1 MATGL
6 WGSICLQDFLEG
18 AQVAQ
23 APDGSVWV
31 NLGSLPQSRFK
42 RSDRNGKI
50 YAGINIWI
58 NDELDE
64 YQNAAAISFQ
74 QSQDERNRQEK
85 RKYIGNLRY
94 VQSNGTAQSPGPQTP
109 AASTP
114 WGNAGAASTPRA
126 GGFGAAPAGN
136 QNTGGFGGFGA
147 APQNNAGPQPVT
159 QQDIANGA
167 NASNGYQPV
176 NTGAQGGLPF

>member
-23 APDGSVWV
+23 APDGSVWL

-42 RSDRNGKI
+42 RSDKNGKI

-74 QSQDERNRQEK
+74 QSQDERNQQAK
-85 RKYIGNLRY
+85 RKYIGNLKY
-94 VQSNGTAQSPGPQTP
+94 VQSNGTAQSPGAQTQAATPWGQAP
-109 AASTP
+109 AASP
-114 WGNAGAASTPRA
+114 QHSGGY
-126 GGFGAAPAGN
+126 GGFGAAPSPSTP
-136 QNTGGFGGFGA
+136 QNTGGFDQQ
-147 APQNNAGPQPVT
+147 PTRPVT

-167 NASNGYQPV
+167 NAGNGYQPM
-176 NTGAQGGLPF
+176 TTPQGGLPF